1 MKLPITISKTSYVEF
16 DTPTYYRAK
25 WGDIY
30 YKIYESGILSV
41 YKESINNFYLS
52 DYNSKVDQY
61 TVDKIRELLE
71 TGIPITKEEFQEQF
85 AITFNHLNIIAQ

>member
-52 DYNSKVDQY
+52 KDNSVTDQY
-61 TVDKIRELLE
+61 TIDKIRELLE
-71 TGIPITKEEFQEQF
+71 KGIPITKEEFMEQYTLS
-85 AITFNHLNIIAQ
+85 ANHLNIIAV